1 MPHDHERKWLSSSL
15 FLPTPGIIIY
25 DMASIQIPPND
36 KTAPR
41 WLLDLHEWRIQPY
54 TEISKEILDSEG
66 YGVVSYTW
74 GYIAQWDK
82 PATDLPEGVVW
93 KVPTTSKWPLSK
105 ARDMM
110 QKIGT
115 RYIWWDWMCVPQ
127 VRECDDPVLYKA
139 KGEEI
144 GKQL

>member
-1 MPHDHERKWLSSSL
+1 MED
-15 FLPTPGIIIY
+15 I
-25 DMASIQIPPND
+25 AVPNNNP
-36 KTAPR
+36 KAPR

-54 TEISKEILDSEG
+54 SEVPKEILEGEG
-66 YGVVSYTW
+66 YGIVSYTW

-82 PATDLPEGVVW
+82 PATDKPKGVVW
-93 KVPTTSKWPLSK
+93 NVPTTSKWTL
-105 ARDMM
+105 ARAKEVM

-127 VRECDDPVLYKA
+127 GLPKDLTPQLLRA
-139 KGEEI
+139 QGEEI

>member
-1 MPHDHERKWLSSSL
+1 
-15 FLPTPGIIIY
+15 
-25 DMASIQIPPND
+25 MASIQIPPND
-36 KTAPR
+36 ESAPR

-82 PATDLPEGVVW
+82 PETDLPKGVVW

-105 ARDMM
+105 AREMM

-115 RYIWWDWMCVPQ
+115 RYIWWVWMCVQFITFSPMSAGSLKMLSTGIPLFHQ
-127 VRECDDPVLYKA
+127 FVLLLTFVVSLSA
-139 KGEEI
+139 I
-144 GKQL
+144 C